1 MANKPFKLGI
11 LGGALHSIA
20 GYPHFVASQMDN
32 RFKVVS
38 GVFSTDPKVNEET
51 ASYWGVERFYNTID
65 EFIEKEKGKLDAVS
79 VLLPTPLHYG
89 VVKKLLQNGFAVICE
104 KPLFATL
111 EEIERLPQEVDLND
125 KFLVVTYN
133 YIAYPLLGVLREK
146 ILKGEFGEIVNIHLE
161 MPQESF
167 FRPPKGVKEYPPT
180 WRKKDGTIPG
190 ILLDLMSHLFSLMK
204 FLTEKSIKK
213 VYSIQKSFSPFGV
226 VDEVK
231 TIAEF
236 TDGAVGFFWV
246 SKTALGNRNGLK
258 VAVYGTKAS
267 ALWVQEEPEKV
278 YVNYADGKKC
288 VWDRSNVEFPPE
300 KRKLYNRM
308 TPGHPAGF
316 IEAFANLYWDIA
328 EALKRF
334 KEGKDYR
341 SVSPL
346 IWTYE
351 RERENF
357 KFLSA
362 VVKSA
367 KEKREVF
374 VNG

>member
-20 GYPHFVASQMDN
+20 GYPHFVASQMDG

-38 GVFSTDPKVNEET
+38 GVFSTNPKVNRDT
-51 ASYWGVERFYNTID
+51 AEYWKIERVYNSID

-79 VLLPTPLHYG
+79 VLLPTPLHYE
-89 VVKKLLQNGFAVICE
+89 VVKKLLLNGFAVICE

-111 EEIERLPQEVDLND
+111 EEIERLPKEVNLED

-133 YIAYPLLGVLREK
+133 YIAYPLLGVLRKK
-146 ILKGEFGEIVNIHLE
+146 ILQGDFGEILNIHLE

-167 FRPPKGVKEYPPT
+167 LRPPKGVKNYPPK
-180 WRKKDGTIPG
+180 WRKKDGPIPG

-213 VYSIQKSFSPFGV
+213 VYSVCRNFSSFEV

-231 TIAEF
+231 VIAEF
-236 TDGAVGFFWV
+236 TDQTLGFFWV

-258 VAVYGTKAS
+258 VSIYGTKAS
-267 ALWVQEEPEKV
+267 ALWVQEDPEKV
-278 YVNYADGKKC
+278 YVSDADGKKC
-288 VWDRSNVEFPPE
+288 IWDRSNIEFPPQ
-300 KRKLYNRM
+300 KKKLYNRM

-328 EALKRF
+328 KALEKF
-334 KEGKDYR
+334 KAGESYKQI
-341 SVSPL
+341 SPL

-351 RERENF
+351 REKENF

-367 KEKREVF
+367 KENKEVF
-374 VNG
+374 IDG

>member
-20 GYPHFVASQMDN
+20 GYPHFVASQMDG

-38 GVFSTDPKVNEET
+38 GVFSTNPKVNRDT
-51 ASYWGVERFYNTID
+51 AEYWKIERVYNSID

-79 VLLPTPLHYG
+79 VLLPTPLHYE
-89 VVKKLLQNGFAVICE
+89 VVKKLLLNGFAVICE

-111 EEIERLPQEVDLND
+111 EEIERLPKEVNLED

-133 YIAYPLLGVLREK
+133 YIAYPLLGVLRKK
-146 ILKGEFGEIVNIHLE
+146 ILQGDFGEILNIHLE

-167 FRPPKGVKEYPPT
+167 LRPPKGVKNYPPK
-180 WRKKDGTIPG
+180 WRKKDGPIPG

-213 VYSIQKSFSPFGV
+213 VYSVCRNFSSFEV

-231 TIAEF
+231 VIAEF
-236 TDGAVGFFWV
+236 TDQSLGFFWV

-258 VAVYGTKAS
+258 VSIYGTKAS
-267 ALWVQEEPEKV
+267 ALWVQEDPEKV
-278 YVNYADGKKC
+278 YVSYADGKKC
-288 VWDRSNVEFPPE
+288 IWDRSNIEFPPQ
-300 KRKLYNRM
+300 KKKLYNRM

-328 EALKRF
+328 KALEKF
-334 KEGKDYR
+334 KAGESYKQI
-341 SVSPL
+341 SPL

-351 RERENF
+351 REKENF

-367 KEKREVF
+367 KENKEVF
-374 VNG
+374 IDG

>member
-51 ASYWGVERFYNTID
+51 ANYWEIDRFYNSID

-111 EEIERLPQEVDLND
+111 EEIEKLPKEVDLKD

-146 ILKGEFGEIVNIHLE
+146 ILKGELGKIVNIHLE

-167 FRPPKGVKEYPPT
+167 FRPPKGVKEYPPK
-180 WRKKDGTIPG
+180 WRKKDGPIPG

-204 FLTEKSIKK
+204 FLTEKAIKK

-231 TIAEF
+231 AVVEF
-236 TDGAVGFFWV
+236 IGDTVGFFWV

-278 YVNYADGKKC
+278 YINYADGKNC
-288 VWDRSNVEFPPE
+288 VWDRGNVEFPPE

-334 KEGKDYR
+334 KEEKDYR

-357 KFLSA
+357 NFLSA
-362 VVKSA
+362 IVKSA

>member
-20 GYPHFVASQMDN
+20 GYPHFVASQMDG

-38 GVFSTDPKVNEET
+38 GVFSTNPKVNRDT
-51 ASYWGVERFYNTID
+51 AEYWKIERVYNSID

-79 VLLPTPLHYG
+79 VLLPTPLHYE
-89 VVKKLLQNGFAVICE
+89 VVKKLLLNGFAVICE

-111 EEIERLPQEVDLND
+111 EEIERLPKEVNLED

-133 YIAYPLLGVLREK
+133 YIAYPLLGVLRKK
-146 ILKGEFGEIVNIHLE
+146 ILQGDFGEILNIHLE

-167 FRPPKGVKEYPPT
+167 LRPPKGVKNYPPK
-180 WRKKDGTIPG
+180 WRKKDGPIPG

-213 VYSIQKSFSPFGV
+213 VYSVCRNFSSFEV

-231 TIAEF
+231 VIAEF
-236 TDGAVGFFWV
+236 TDQTLGFFWV

-258 VAVYGTKAS
+258 VSIYGTKAS
-267 ALWVQEEPEKV
+267 ALWVQEDPEKV
-278 YVNYADGKKC
+278 YVSYADGKKC
-288 VWDRSNVEFPPE
+288 IWDRSNIEFPPQ
-300 KRKLYNRM
+300 KKKLYNRM

-328 EALKRF
+328 KALEKF
-334 KEGKDYR
+334 KAGESYKQI
-341 SVSPL
+341 SPL

-351 RERENF
+351 REKENF

-367 KEKREVF
+367 KENKEVF
-374 VNG
+374 IDG

>member
-1 MANKPFKLGI
+1 METKPFNLGI

-20 GYPHFVASQMDN
+20 GYPHFIASQMDA

-38 GVFSTDPKVNEET
+38 GVFSTNPKLNKAT
-51 ASYWGVERFYNTID
+51 AEYWKIERFYNSID

-79 VLLPTPLHYG
+79 VLLPTPLHYE
-89 VVKKLLQNGFAVICE
+89 VVKKLLYNGFAVICE

-111 EEIERLPQEVDLND
+111 EEIEKLPKDVNLEN

-133 YIAYPLLGVLREK
+133 YIAYPLLGILRER
-146 ILKGEFGEIVNIHLE
+146 ILQGDFGEILNIHLE

-167 FRPPKGVKEYPPT
+167 LRPPKGVKDYPPK
-180 WRKKDGTIPG
+180 WRKKDGPIPG

-213 VYSIQKSFSPFGV
+213 VYSQCKSFNSFGV

-231 TIAEF
+231 VIAEF
-236 TDGAVGFFWV
+236 TDKTVGFFWV
-246 SKTALGNRNGLK
+246 SKSALGNRNGLK
-258 VAVYGTKAS
+258 VSIYGTKAS
-267 ALWVQEEPEKV
+267 ALWVQEDPEKV
-278 YVNYADGKKC
+278 YVSYADGKKC
-288 VWDRSNVEFPPE
+288 IWDRSNVEFPLS

-328 EALKRF
+328 EALKIF
-334 KEGKDYR
+334 KMGEDYKKI
-341 SVSPL
+341 SPL

-351 RERENF
+351 REKENF
-357 KFLSA
+357 TFLSS

-367 KEKREVF
+367 KENREVL
-374 VNG
+374 VYG